1 MAENNQAKNLRP
13 TDKKLNPV
21 LRLAI
26 LGMISALSIVL
37 VMTITFPIFP
47 TAPFLKMDFADTPL
61 LLCAVLFGP
70 LSSLGVLFVVSV
82 IQAFLM
88 GGDGYWG
95 CIMHFVASGA
105 MLVVTGLLTRKNKS
119 TGRLILALALG
130 ALTMTVMMIP
140 MNYIIT
146 PLYSMGGY
154 SKEGFALISSM
165 MLPAIIP
172 FNIIKSTVN
181 CAIAF
186 VLFKALKALFVK
198 LGLVE
203 A

>member
-1 MAENNQAKNLRP
+1 MAENNQSRNLRP
-13 TDKKLNPV
+13 NGTTPSPV

-26 LGMISALSIVL
+26 LGMIAALSIVL
-37 VMTITFPIFP
+37 VMTIAFPIFP

-61 LLCAVLFGP
+61 LICSIIFGP
-70 LSSLGVLFVVSV
+70 VPALSVLFVVSV

-105 MLVVTGLLTRKNKS
+105 MLVVTGLLARKSKN
-119 TGRLILALALG
+119 ILRIIIALALG
-130 ALTMTVMMIP
+130 ALTMTIMMIP

-146 PLYSMGGY
+146 PLYSLGGY

-172 FNIIKSTVN
+172 FNIIKSSVN
-181 CAIAF
+181 CLLAF
-186 VLFKALKALFVK
+186 VVFRLLHAFFVR
-198 LGLVE
+198 LGLIK
-203 A
+203 

>member
-1 MAENNQAKNLRP
+1 MASKNEASTLRS
-13 TDKKLNPV
+13 TKKVSPV
-21 LRLAI
+21 LRLAT

-37 VMTITFPIFP
+37 VMTIAFPIFP

-61 LLCAVLFGP
+61 LICSILFGP
-70 LSSLGVLFVVSV
+70 IASLSVLFVVSV

-105 MLVVTGLLTRKNKS
+105 MLLVTGLIARGGKCTK
-119 TGRLILALALG
+119 RLLGALALG

-146 PLYSMGGY
+146 PIYSMGGY

-172 FNIIKSTVN
+172 FNIIKSSVN
-181 CAIAF
+181 CIIAF
-186 VLFKALKALFVK
+186 VLYKAMSPLFAK
-198 LGLVE
+198 MGFIGE
-203 A
+203 